1 MTKNRF
7 VFPLFIV
14 LVSLWW
20 GWTVLVDMFIVPAVF
35 GHIDE
40 FFKAG
45 ELGITV
51 FSQLNSLEIIVS
63 SVLVGILAFQCRLNK
78 NAWKLLGPGLICWII
93 AVTYFA
99 YLTPKITELTAL
111 WKQADLMGLTSVAGI
126 PDIQQEHQYF
136 HDLYVSIDTVKLGL
150 LTIMLILGI
159 LRGEKWT

>member
-7 VFPLFIV
+7 VFPLFLV

-20 GWTVLVDMFIVPAVF
+20 GWTVLVDIFIVPTVF
-35 GHIDE
+35 RQIDD

-45 ELGITV
+45 DLGIAV
-51 FSQLNSLEIIVS
+51 FSRLNNLELIVS
-63 SVLVGILAFQCRLNK
+63 SVLVGILAYQCKINK
-78 NAWKLLGPGLICWII
+78 NAWKLLALSLVSWII

-99 YLTPKITELTAL
+99 YLTPKLIELTAL
-111 WKQADLMGLTSVAGI
+111 WKQTDLMGLTSVAGI

-136 HDLYVSIDTVKLGL
+136 HNLYIALDSVKLGL

-159 LRGEKWT
+159 YREKKWT